1 MFFSLAGTV
10 LPVKTLVVA
19 MIVTGV
25 AVVVRPRPPSV
36 RAATGQP
43 SATWTGVG
51 LALGGALL
59 VAAALVSL

>member
-1 MFFSLAGTV
+1 
-10 LPVKTLVVA
+10 VKTLVVA

-36 RAATGQP
+36 RTATGQP